1 MRRHVQWEGEEGGGR
16 EGEVEGEEE
25 AEKNTVKL
33 FRVRKTLKGK

>member
-16 EGEVEGEEE
+16 EGDEGEEE

>member
-1 MRRHVQWEGEEGGGR
+1 MGGGGGR
-16 EGEVEGEEE
+16 EGEEGEEEE